1 VAMTVDGIQNRLCGC
16 FGRIP
21 GVRGHSS
28 SYARQTKFLILGV
41 RDLDKKGTDALRM
54 LRESTF

>member
-1 VAMTVDGIQNRLCGC
+1 MTVDGIQNRLCGC